1 MKNNS
6 NYSKNDKDRRK
17 MKEICLLR
25 KREAFGTQNASQI
38 PNAFITVTTGDYQV
52 SQTTNLVTKILHE
65 IVTLELRN

>member
-25 KREAFGTQNASQI
+25 KRDAFGTQNASQI
-38 PNAFITVTTGDYQV
+38 PYAFITVTTGD
-52 SQTTNLVTKILHE
+52 H
-65 IVTLELRN
+65 